1 MGPLAIQ
8 GLTKRYGDVVALM
21 DLSLEVKG
29 GEVFGFVGRNGA
41 GKTTAM
47 RSAALSPTC
56 AGGFGPS
63 RRDGGVAAAEELGQQ
78 SNTNQHSSLRNRWSS
93 STRSR
98 ISRGS

>member
-1 MGPLAIQ
+1 MFTPLRPLYKVENAFARLGIW
-8 GLTKRYGDVVALM
+8 RR
-21 DLSLEVKG
+21 LSRCYEQAPLGARTWLEVAC
-29 GEVFGFVGRNGA
+29 VAYR
-41 GKTTAM
+41 
-47 RSAALSPTC
+47 

-63 RRDGGVAAAEELGQQ
+63 RPDGGAAAVEEPGQQ